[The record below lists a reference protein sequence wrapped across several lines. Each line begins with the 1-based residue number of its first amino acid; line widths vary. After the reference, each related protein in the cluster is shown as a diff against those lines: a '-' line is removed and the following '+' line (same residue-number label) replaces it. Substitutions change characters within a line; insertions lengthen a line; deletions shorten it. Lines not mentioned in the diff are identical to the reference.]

1 MIRINLLPVR
11 EKKKRES
18 TRKMFSFLILSLA
31 LVAVVIAFF
40 HLSLSSQINEVQ
52 RQITAY
58 NEEIKRLKIDTKD
71 VDKFKAEKED
81 LQRRLNIIYT
91 LQRAKTGPVR
101 VLDDLATFL
110 PAKLWLVALREKSGK
125 MEIKGIAMDNQD
137 IAKFM
142 TNLEKSG
149 VIRNVELVVSQ
160 QLERN
165 NRKLKEFT
173 LTCQVDY
180 ANLPIGIVKGG

>member
-11 EKKKRES
+11 EKKKKES
-18 TRKMFSFLILSLA
+18 TRKMFSLLILSLV
-31 LVAVVIAFF
+31 LVAAGITFF
-40 HLSLSSQINEVQ
+40 HFSLYNQINEAQ

-58 NEEIKRLKIDTKD
+58 NEEIKRLKVDTKD

-101 VLDDLATFL
+101 VLDDLTTSL
-110 PAKLWLVALREKSGK
+110 PGRLWLVSLREKSGK

-160 QLERN
+160 QLERKEL
-165 NRKLKEFT
+165 KLMEFT
-173 LTCQVDY
+173 MTCQVDY
-180 ANLPIGIVKGG
+180 ANLPTGAATGG

>member
-11 EKKKRES
+11 EKKKKES
-18 TRKMFSFLILSLA
+18 ARKMVSLLILSLA
-31 LVAVVIAFF
+31 LVAVVITFF
-40 HLSLSSQINEVQ
+40 HFSLYSQINEVQ

-81 LQRRLNIIYT
+81 LQRRINIIYT

-101 VLDDLATFL
+101 VLDDLATSL
-110 PAKLWLVALREKSGK
+110 PGRLWLVALREKSGK

-160 QLERN
+160 QLERKEL
-165 NRKLKEFT
+165 KLMEFT

-180 ANLPIGIVKGG
+180 ANLPVGIVKGG

>member
-11 EKKKRES
+11 EKKKKES
-18 TRKMFSFLILSLA
+18 TRKMFYLLILSLV
-31 LVAVVIAFF
+31 LVAAGIFLFDFF
-40 HLSLSSQINEVQ
+40 QRSQINEAQ

-58 NEEIKRLKIDTKD
+58 NEEIKRLKIDTRD

-101 VLDDLATFL
+101 VLDDLTTSL
-110 PAKLWLVALREKSGK
+110 PGRLWLISLREKSGK

-142 TNLEKSG
+142 TNLERSG
-149 VIRNVELVVSQ
+149 VIRSVELVVAQ
-160 QLERN
+160 QLERKDL
-165 NRKLKEFT
+165 KLMEFT
-173 LTCQVDY
+173 LTCKVDY
-180 ANLPIGIVKGG
+180 ANLPTGTAKGG

>member
-11 EKKKRES
+11 EKKKKES
-18 TRKMFSFLILSLA
+18 TRKMFSILFLCLGLAA
-31 LVAVVIAFF
+31 LVLVFF
-40 HLSLSSQINEVQ
+40 HISLSSEIKQVQ
-52 RQITAY
+52 DRITE
-58 NEEIKRLKIDTKD
+58 NSNEIKRLQIDTKD

-101 VLDDLATFL
+101 VLDDLVEAL
-110 PAKLWLVALREKSGK
+110 PGKLWLTSLREKNGK
-125 MEIKGIAMDNQD
+125 MEVKGIAFDNQD

-149 VIRNVELVVSQ
+149 VIKNVELVISQ
-160 QLERN
+160 QLERKEL
-165 NRKLKEFT
+165 KLKEFT
-173 LTCQVDY
+173 LTCQVNY
-180 ANLPIGIVKGG
+180 ASLPGGPTS